1 MAKKNTK
8 LNGFVDQIIA
18 LFSSVFIKQV
28 KKVGVMM
35 QNTVDILSSIHVRD
49 GQLSFGN
56 VA

>member
-18 LFSSVFIKQV
+18 LFWSVFINQV
-28 KKVGVMM
+28 KKVEVM
-35 QNTVDILSSIHVRD
+35 QKTVDIISSIHVCD

>member
-1 MAKKNTK
+1 VAKKNTK